1 MPSGSGT
8 DIYHL
13 LVEAIE
19 NGELSPG
26 TRLRETELAERFG
39 VSRTPVREGL
49 KQLEAQG
56 LARHEANRG
65 MVIPTLDNDEINE
78 LYIIREVLEGTAA
91 RLAAQHA
98 TEVEI
103 AILKDM
109 VESDQAR
116 QDDVPGPAGNQPRL
130 SPPPH
135 PCLAQPLS
143 DRPGRAHEAGLAAAR
158 RHDPG
163 RPGAACG
170 SGGRARPHGRG
181 HRRPRYGRRPKNLP
195 GPIFMPRTA
204 PASKRL

>member
-116 QDDVPGPAGNQPRL
+116 PDDVPALLATNRAFHRRLTLASHNRYLVAQVEHMKQVLLLLGGTTLANPARRAAAVAE
-130 SPPPH
+130 H
-135 PCLAQPLS
+135 ARMVEAIAARDTVKAEELA
-143 DRPGRAHEAGLAAAR
+143 RAHIHAA
-158 RHDPG
+158 H
-163 RPGAACG
+163 
-170 SGGRARPHGRG
+170 RAR
-181 HRRPRYGRRPKNLP
+181 LE
-195 GPIFMPRTA
+195 
-204 PASKRL
+204 SL

>member
-1 MPSGSGT
+1 MASRSGT
-8 DIYHL
+8 DIYRL

-103 AILKDM
+103 AILQDLVK
-109 VESDQAR
+109 SDRTR
-116 QDDVPGPAGNQPRL
+116 QDDVQALLATNRAFHRRLTLASHNRYLIAQMAHMKQFLLLLGGTTLADPARRAAAVAEHARL
-130 SPPPH
+130 VEA
-135 PCLAQPLS
+135 LAARDTAKAEKLA
-143 DRPGRAHEAGLAAAR
+143 RAHIHAAL
-158 RHDPG
+158 
-163 RPGAACG
+163 
-170 SGGRARPHGRG
+170 RARLE
-181 HRRPRYGRRPKNLP
+181 NL
-195 GPIFMPRTA
+195 
-204 PASKRL
+204 